1 MFGQVLTYQD
11 KINSATVPATNTLV
25 NQYDANGNLT
35 ATTDALGN
43 VTTIT
48 YPTTNNKGL
57 PDKVKDARLNET
69 KLKWFSTGLLEEIED
84 ANLKKTNFTYD
95 VRGRIKTVTN
105 ALAHTTTYNYFD
117 DTQRKV
123 EMIYP
128 NADKIIYKYDIRRLL
143 ESVTDERGKVTGYT
157 FDNAYRLTKITDALG
172 HSREVGY
179 DLMSNVLW
187 SKDGLNNQ
195 TDYVYD
201 DFNRLKEMIYP
212 AAESG
217 ATRLKE
223 KFQYDKVGR
232 LEKLT
237 DTANRETNY
246 VYTDAQRTV
255 TVTNAENET
264 TQTKYNARMQ
274 AIEVKDA
281 LNQIY
286 TFTYN
291 PFGQVLTQTR
301 AGATMSYEY
310 DEVGNRDKRI
320 DYAGRETTYEY
331 DTLNR
336 LEQINYLS
344 VGNPVPLQT
353 AVYNYDDI
361 SRLTSATNESG
372 TINFGYDNRNRMTST
387 TDVFGHLINYE
398 YDRTSTVNQERL
410 KFDGAMYTSY
420 NFDNANRLQNIVNSS
435 DSTTISFGYDNA
447 DRLTS
452 RTFPNGVSTTY
463 GYDNMSRL
471 KRITDT
477 GAIGTLFDRQYG
489 YNSASQISQITEP
502 TLTKTIGYDNV
513 NRLTSVTAS
522 NSQNESY
529 NFDDVGNRL
538 SSHKSST
545 YNYQPFNKV
554 IATNSAIYN
563 YDANGNMTM
572 KAEGTNFWRY
582 GFDYENRLVSASTRK
597 TTVRY
602 RYDALG
608 RRVQRFTV
616 GGKENTKFIYDGQ
629 DVLAD
634 DNSGT
639 LTKYINGQG
648 IDNKL
653 RQTTGANTQY
663 FLSDHLGSTNGLT
676 DSSRNLTASTSYD
689 AFGNATNANFPS
701 RYQFTGRE
709 YDNFTGLHYY
719 RARFYDGNLG
729 RFISEDP
736 IGFRGGDVNL
746 YGYVGNNPI
755 NYSDPSGLFPSI
767 KPFDR
772 HQEIGKRALSGLATP
787 QQIESI
793 NWSNGDF
800 DLRTQD
806 PIYAPYHAM
815 RRPGQTIDDA
825 REEANDFIRRKIC
838 LAREYASKGWNTLAM
853 HELGK
858 AIHTLQDAHSPA
870 HSDFQEAWASD
881 PLSNILNYPGHLINE
896 TFFPGKENLVAAE
909 ESTRKAWGYFAGN
922 PMPKN
927 FLPSP
932 PLPIISPVK

>member
-1 MFGQVLTYQD
+1 MPDGRAVYFARYSTNAPYKAALMGFYGDIVKNTDNTFTLTFKDGRIHYFSATGKLLWQKDRNENQTTLGYNGNGHLTSVTDAFGRVLTLTPNSNGTIQSMSDSISTIATYEYFSGTTQLKTVTYNDGSKYKFEYTTIGGKIYLTTVKDTLDNILETHAYDSNGRATTSEKHGGVEKYTLDYSNWTSATPHTVVTDANGKVTKYFFDKSKGRNLITKTEGACSCGGSGSETTNYEYDWSLNLTKKTDALGRISEMTYDTNGNLLTQTDKIGTTNLGTQKFTYNQFGQVLTYQD
-11 KINSATVPATNTLV
+11 KINSAMVPATNTLV

-35 ATTDALGN
+35 TTTDALGN

-105 ALAHTTTYNYFD
+105 ALNHVTTYNYFD

-128 NADKIIYKYDIRRLL
+128 NADKITYKYDIRRLL
-143 ESVTDERGKVTGYT
+143 ESVTDERGKLTNYT

-172 HSREVGY
+172 HAREVGY

-201 DFNRLKEMIYP
+201 DFNRLKEIIYP

-237 DTANRETNY
+237 DTANRETVYNY
-246 VYTDAQRTV
+246 DDAQRTISV
-255 TVTNAENET
+255 VNAENET

-274 AIEVKDA
+274 MIEVKDA

-301 AGATMSYEY
+301 AGGTMSYEY
-310 DEVGNRDKRI
+310 DEVGNRDKRT

-331 DTLNR
+331 DALNR
-336 LEQINYLS
+336 LEQINYLA
-344 VGNPVPLQT
+344 GTNNPVPIET

-361 SRLTSATNESG
+361 SRLTSATNEAG

-410 KFDGAMYTSY
+410 KFDGANYASY
-420 NFDNANRLQNIVNSS
+420 NFDNANRLTNIVNSA
-435 DSTTISFGYDNA
+435 DSSQISFIYDNA

-471 KRITDT
+471 KSIKD
-477 GAIGTLFDRQYG
+477 INPSGTLFDRQYG
-489 YNSASQISQITEP
+489 YNSASQINQITEP
-502 TLTKTIGYDNV
+502 TLTKIIGYDNV

-554 IATNSAIYN
+554 ISTNSATYN

-616 GGKENTKFIYDGQ
+616 GGSETIVFAVAG
-629 DVLAD
+629 VVF
-634 DNSGT
+634 T
-639 LTKYINGQG
+639 
-648 IDNKL
+648 
-653 RQTTGANTQY
+653 
-663 FLSDHLGSTNGLT
+663 FL
-676 DSSRNLTASTSYD
+676 
-689 AFGNATNANFPS
+689 
-701 RYQFTGRE
+701 
-709 YDNFTGLHYY
+709 
-719 RARFYDGNLG
+719 
-729 RFISEDP
+729 
-736 IGFRGGDVNL
+736 
-746 YGYVGNNPI
+746 
-755 NYSDPSGLFPSI
+755 
-767 KPFDR
+767 
-772 HQEIGKRALSGLATP
+772 
-787 QQIESI
+787 
-793 NWSNGDF
+793 
-800 DLRTQD
+800 
-806 PIYAPYHAM
+806 
-815 RRPGQTIDDA
+815 
-825 REEANDFIRRKIC
+825 C
-838 LAREYASKGWNTLAM
+838 
-853 HELGK
+853 
-858 AIHTLQDAHSPA
+858 
-870 HSDFQEAWASD
+870 
-881 PLSNILNYPGHLINE
+881 
-896 TFFPGKENLVAAE
+896 
-909 ESTRKAWGYFAGN
+909 
-922 PMPKN
+922 
-927 FLPSP
+927 
-932 PLPIISPVK
+932 